1 MSFLGGALVLVGG
14 AAAAWGVQA
23 STTRR
28 RPVDL
33 IAALVAPLGVVV
45 ALVGGVLVFVPGFL
59 R

>member
-1 MSFLGGALVLVGG
+1 MSFVGAALVLVGG

-28 RPVDL
+28 RPIDL
-33 IAALVAPLGVVV
+33 IAALAAPLGVVI
-45 ALVGGVLVFVPGFL
+45 ALVGVVLVFVPGFL